1 MAAYKQYTLDLRTEG
16 TEEASQ
22 WLADRLDNAEN
33 SLEESEV
40 ALLQFRRNNDILSG
54 SLEDT
59 RSMVNTKIDRYTT
72 ELNDKTI
79 TLIELGQLR
88 KSVAK
93 AMKKNVLESS
103 IFELTQNEIGPLL
116 KSQYFEEITLLR
128 DYEEDFGEKAP
139 RIKKQ
144 KRKIKE
150 LLADLNREAKLA
162 QRIVYN
168 KHNAAVGAL
177 GKYREQLE
185 HWRSVAHDLG
195 DKYNKY
201 EKYSNKKQ
209 REKESYKLFSDRLQ
223 SSELTGKLKTINIR
237 TLDEA
242 LAPVAHAFP
251 RMDKNLALAFVLA
264 LILGTSLAFLLEFLD
279 RSIKGIEDVEKAVAA
294 PVLGVIPRHELSPE
308 ESELGSRDML
318 VHNLPKSCLLYTS
331 PSPRDATLSRMPSSA

>member
-1 MAAYKQYTLDLRTEG
+1 
-16 TEEASQ
+16 
-22 WLADRLDNAEN
+22 
-33 SLEESEV
+33 
-40 ALLQFRRNNDILSG
+40 
-54 SLEDT
+54 
-59 RSMVNTKIDRYTT
+59 MVNTKIDRYTT

-103 IFELTQNEIGPLL
+103 IFELTNNEIGPLL

-242 LAPVAHAFP
+242 LAPLSHAFP
-251 RMDKNLALAFVLA
+251 RMDKNLALAFL
-264 LILGTSLAFLLEFLD
+264 LSLMLGTGLAFLLEFLD
-279 RSIKGIEDVEKAVAA
+279 RSIKGIEDVEKAVSA
-294 PVLGVIPRHELSPE
+294 PVLGVIPRQELSAD

-318 VHNLPKSCLLYTS
+318 VHNLPKSRTAECCRQIRTNLLFSAAGEEINSLVVTS
-331 PSPRDATLSRMPSSA
+331 PNPKEGKSTTVM